1 MDLEDWFHVISP
13 MAPKVDVW
21 EQQEPRVEASTRKIL
36 DLLDRYNTSATF
48 FVLGWIAERYPE
60 LIKEIAQRGH
70 EIANHGYHHL
80 LLSELNPDSFRQDL
94 LRAEQA
100 IVSCGVK
107 KPVGFRA
114 PSYSLT
120 PKTTWAWEV
129 LIEAGYLY
137 DASIFPAARHNGGW
151 PKAPNQPYQPVR
163 GQNFWEIPVSS
174 IHIGSFR
181 WIFCAGGYLRI
192 TPRSIFVYGFKRM
205 EKNGEIAVLVLH
217 PKDVDPSVPSAVQGL
232 YPSWRQ
238 KLHIGS
244 TEDKLKAV
252 LHNFPFITMIEAVS
266 KLARKREST

>member
-1 MDLEDWFHVISP
+1 LLKHIFTVDLEDWFHVISP
-13 MAPKVDVW
+13 KAPKADVW

-36 DLLDRYNTSATF
+36 DLLDRYNTWATF
-48 FVLGWIAERYPE
+48 FVLGWIAEKYPR
-60 LIKEIAQRGH
+60 LIKEIVRQGH

-137 DASIFPAARHNGGW
+137 DASIFPARRYNGGW
-151 PKAPNQPYQPVR
+151 PQAPAEPYLPTAR
-163 GQNFWEIPVSS
+163 REFWEIPVSAGRL
-174 IHIGSFR
+174 GSYR
-181 WIFCAGGYLRI
+181 
-192 TPRSIFVYGFKRM
+192 
-205 EKNGEIAVLVLH
+205 
-217 PKDVDPSVPSAVQGL
+217 
-232 YPSWRQ
+232 
-238 KLHIGS
+238 
-244 TEDKLKAV
+244 
-252 LHNFPFITMIEAVS
+252 
-266 KLARKREST
+266 